1 MALFQW
7 VGRRLERLTLEIL
20 CSTDVELCILSV
32 REVPSAAPR
41 ASFVANQSNVLLGE
55 VNREEIQLTDIYK
68 EDPTVENAVL
78 LAARKAASAAAV
90 QAAGST
96 DKLLLSRSGSATS
109 IAKSRSFGRGK
120 EASAMD
126 LLEASFGSDDRHD
139 LSRNASSSSSSQAVS
154 NTSTS
159 SALALCRAGAG
170 AGAGAAGGTMFPSSG
185 PLSRAIP
192 SSLARG
198 SSFGHTRQVV
208 PGNKA
213 SAMELIKASLGN
225 EATPDDNTRETD
237 FPWL

>member
-41 ASFVANQSNVLLGE
+41 ASFVGNQSNVVLGE

-90 QAAGST
+90 QAAGRT

-120 EASAMD
+120 EAIAMD
-126 LLEASFGSDDRHD
+126 LLQASFGSDDRYD

-159 SALALCRAGAG
+159 SALALCRAG

-225 EATPDDNTRETD
+225 EATPDDNTH
-237 FPWL
+237 FPGL

>member
-1 MALFQW
+1 
-7 VGRRLERLTLEIL
+7 LEIL

-41 ASFVANQSNVLLGE
+41 ASFVANQSNVVLGE
-55 VNREEIQLTDIYK
+55 VNREEIQLTDTYK

-126 LLEASFGSDDRHD
+126 LLQASFGSDDRHD
-139 LSRNASSSSSSQAVS
+139 LSRNASSSSQAVS

-159 SALALCRAGAG
+159 SALALCRAG

>member
-1 MALFQW
+1 M
-7 VGRRLERLTLEIL
+7 EIL
-20 CSTDVELCILSV
+20 CNTDAELCILSV

-41 ASFVANQSNVLLGE
+41 ASFVANQSNVVLGE

-126 LLEASFGSDDRHD
+126 LLQASFGSDDRHD
-139 LSRNASSSSSSQAVS
+139 LSRNASSSSSNQAVS

-159 SALALCRAGAG
+159 SALALCR

>member
-1 MALFQW
+1 
-7 VGRRLERLTLEIL
+7 V
-20 CSTDVELCILSV
+20 V
-32 REVPSAAPR
+32 
-41 ASFVANQSNVLLGE
+41 LGE
-55 VNREEIQLTDIYK
+55 VNREEIQLTDTYK

-126 LLEASFGSDDRHD
+126 LLQASFGSDDRHD
-139 LSRNASSSSSSQAVS
+139 MSRNASSSSSSQAVS

-170 AGAGAAGGTMFPSSG
+170 AGAAGGTMFPLSG

-213 SAMELIKASLGN
+213 SAIELIKASLGN